1 MERIVQGS
9 FRNVQLRTFFTTPKA
24 FSGVVKDALPT
35 TMKSD
40 VIYHFTCHWLWVH
53 AYVGRTSQQLGERIK
68 QHLPAKILH
77 ETKPDLKLDKS
88 DSAIT
93 RHLKKRPAC
102 IKDDLHSR
110 FKILATARSDKH
122 LEALEAAFINA
133 LKPDLCQQIEGVW

>member
-1 MERIVQGS
+1 MGFRRAKSTQGNTNCQKII
-9 FRNVQLRTFFTTPKA
+9 FEDDQV
-24 FSGVVKDALPT
+24 
-35 TMKSD
+35 
-40 VIYHFTCHWLWVH
+40 
-53 AYVGRTSQQLGERIK
+53 TS
-68 QHLPAKILH
+68 KILR

-93 RHLKKRPAC
+93 RHLKKRPTC

-133 LKPDLCQQIEGVW
+133 LKPDLCQQKVFGKLASV